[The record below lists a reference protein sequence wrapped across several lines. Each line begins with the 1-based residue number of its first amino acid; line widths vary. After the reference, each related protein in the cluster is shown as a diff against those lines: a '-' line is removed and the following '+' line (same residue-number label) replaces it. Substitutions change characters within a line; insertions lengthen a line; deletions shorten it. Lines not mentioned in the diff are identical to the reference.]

1 MIKKEIAFKIMEKA
15 IKIYDK
21 DYRGNTILFVYKEEN
36 GQLSTFEPHFN
47 DYNFLHFTG
56 VQTKLKAKVFYNA
69 LLKNKLSLSDF
80 EVVGKTALK
89 LQVIEQLEYLLTGP
103 SILGFSNGYIYLEKN
118 PDIVIGNTKKIVL
131 GFSLDRKPLTL
142 LNEDIRKCVKSNLKT
157 LIVLR
162 KKASDKKYK
171 ELLFLDKETE
181 KEILK
186 KLPQIYSEKIEV
198 E

>member
-1 MIKKEIAFKIMEKA
+1 MIKKELALKKMEKA

-21 DYRGNTILFVYKEEN
+21 DYKGNVILFVYKGEN

-56 VQTKLKAKVFYNA
+56 AQTKLKAKDFYTA
-69 LLKNKLSLSDF
+69 LLENKLSLNDF
-80 EVVGKTALK
+80 EIVSKTALK
-89 LQVIEQLEYLLTGP
+89 LQVIEQLEHLLNGP
-103 SILGFSNGYIYLEKN
+103 SIIGFSNGYIYLEKN

-142 LNEDIRKCVKSNLKT
+142 LNEDIRKCVKRNLKT
-157 LIVLR
+157 LVVLR

-171 ELLFLDKETE
+171 EILFLDKETE

-186 KLPQIYSEKIEV
+186 KLPQIYLEKIEV
-198 E
+198 